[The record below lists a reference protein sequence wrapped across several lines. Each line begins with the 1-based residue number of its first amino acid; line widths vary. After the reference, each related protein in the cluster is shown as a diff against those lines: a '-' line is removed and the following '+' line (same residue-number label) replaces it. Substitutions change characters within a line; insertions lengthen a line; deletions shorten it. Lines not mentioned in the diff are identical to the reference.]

1 MSFYTRL
8 ASTDEQE
15 ESVAVVETAFRKLA
29 IAIGGATVIGKSPQ
43 TVIMDVFRNDSK
55 IYINAVGEIK
65 IEGVEYK
72 RSERVAMMARIKTIR
87 EEGRKA

>member
-15 ESVAVVETAFRKLA
+15 TSVAVVENLFRKLA
-29 IAIGGATVIGKSPQ
+29 IAIGGATTIGKSPQ
-43 TVIMDVFRNDSK
+43 TVILDVFRNDSK
-55 IYINAVGEIK
+55 IYINSAGQIK
-65 IEGVEYK
+65 IDGVEYK
-72 RSERVAMMARIKTIR
+72 RNERVAMMARIKVIR